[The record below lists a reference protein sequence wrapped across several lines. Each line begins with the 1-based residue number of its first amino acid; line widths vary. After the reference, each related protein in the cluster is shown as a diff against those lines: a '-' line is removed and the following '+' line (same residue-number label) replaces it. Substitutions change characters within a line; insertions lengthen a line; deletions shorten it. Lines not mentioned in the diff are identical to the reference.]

1 MAGMEEAH
9 RKQATLASGALSYLD
24 WPAPGPVLH
33 FAHATGFNSETYRAL
48 LQPLSDSFHVVASDA
63 RGHGFTSL
71 ETRPGLARGWT
82 VFRDDL
88 LAFLQASAASP
99 VLLAGHSMGAV
110 SSLLAAAE
118 FPERVRGLVLVE
130 PVLFSIP
137 LWEQAL
143 ALIGVH
149 RKNALAA
156 GALRRRE
163 TFDSRDAVFNAY
175 RGRGIFIT
183 WPDEM
188 LRDYIAGGF
197 LPDVDGTVRL
207 ACPPWWEAEI
217 YRSAPAGL
225 DRLAPRIRCPVTLL
239 HGAKSSACPQNE
251 AVRFAKRQRRTR
263 RICVP
268 KAGHFLPMEYPELVR
283 DEIRR
288 MVETL
293 DLLHGIRPGAVAEER
308 PMEGQAA
315 SFILEK

>member
-9 RKQATLASGALSYLD
+9 RKQTAFASGAVSYLE
-24 WPAPGPVLH
+24 WPAQGPDLH

-63 RGHGFTSL
+63 RGHGFTTL

-82 VFRDDL
+82 VFRNDL
-88 LAFLQASAASP
+88 LAFLQTSTASP

-110 SSLLAAAE
+110 TSLLLAAE
-118 FPERVRGLVLVE
+118 FPERVCGLVLIE

-137 LWEQAL
+137 LWERLL
-143 ALIGVH
+143 AFAGVH

-163 TFDSRDAVFNAY
+163 TFDSGDAVFEAY
-175 RGRGIFIT
+175 RGRGIFST

-197 LPDVDGTVRL
+197 LADADGTVRL
-207 ACPPWWEAEI
+207 ACLPWWEAEI
-217 YRSAPAGL
+217 YRSAPARL

-239 HGAKSSACPQNE
+239 HGAKSSACPENE

-283 DEIRR
+283 EEIRR
-288 MVETL
+288 MAETL
-293 DLLHGIRPGAVAEER
+293 DLLHGIRPGTSAEDG
-308 PMEGQAA
+308 PMADHAA

>member
-1 MAGMEEAH
+1 MARMEETQ
-9 RKQATLASGALSYLD
+9 RKQATVASGVVSYLD
-24 WPAPGPVLH
+24 WAAQGPDLH
-33 FAHATGFNSETYRAL
+33 FAHATGFNSETYRTL
-48 LQPLSDSFHVVASDA
+48 LQPLSDSFHVLASDA
-63 RGHGFTSL
+63 RGHGFTAL
-71 ETRPGLARGWT
+71 ETRPGLARGWS

-88 LAFLQASAASP
+88 LAFLHASGDSP

-110 SSLLAAAE
+110 TSLMAAAE
-118 FPERVRGLVLVE
+118 LPERVRGLVLIE
-130 PVLFSIP
+130 PVLFAVP

-143 ALIGVH
+143 ALVGVH
-149 RKNALAA
+149 RKNTLAT

-163 TFDSRDAVFNAY
+163 TFASRDAVFDAY
-175 RGRGIFIT
+175 SGRGIFST

-197 LPDVDGTVRL
+197 QAEADGTVRL

-217 YRSAPAGL
+217 YRGAPARL
-225 DRLAPRIRCPVTLL
+225 DRLASRIRCPVTLL
-239 HGAKSSACPQNE
+239 HGAKSSACPANE

-293 DLLHGIRPGAVAEER
+293 DLLEGIRPGAAAEDGALELH
-308 PMEGQAA
+308 AA

>member
-1 MAGMEEAH
+1 MAGMEEAQ
-9 RKQATLASGALSYLD
+9 RKQAALASGAVSYLE
-24 WPAPGPVLH
+24 WPANGPAIH

-48 LQPLSDSFHVVASDA
+48 LQLLSDSFHVVASDA
-63 RGHGFTSL
+63 RGHGFTAL
-71 ETRPGLARGWT
+71 ETRPGLARGWI

-88 LAFLQASAASP
+88 LTFLQGSVASP
-99 VLLAGHSMGAV
+99 ILLAGHSMGAV
-110 SSLLAAAE
+110 TSLMAAAE
-118 FPERVRGLVLVE
+118 FPERVRGLVLIE
-130 PVLFSIP
+130 PVLFSVP

-143 ALIGVH
+143 ALVGVH
-149 RKNALAA
+149 KKDVLVD

-163 TFDSRDAVFNAY
+163 TFASSDAIFEAY
-175 RGRGIFIT
+175 RGHGIFST

-197 LPDVDGTVRL
+197 LADTDGTVGL

-217 YRSAPAGL
+217 YRSAPARL

-239 HGAKSSACPQNE
+239 HGARSSACPANE

-293 DLLHGIRPGAVAEER
+293 DLLEGIRPGAAAEEGA
-308 PMEGQAA
+308 MQAQAA